1 MATNSIRTNLS
12 KDTTISEIKL
22 LLGADREK
30 VKKIVVVE
38 GEDDTIFLS
47 KFFNEDVILFE
58 SFSGKQGVEEIIN
71 TREICNFR
79 VIGIRDK
86 DYCYRSSNKRIFFY
100 DRCCLEMMII
110 ENTESFNN
118 ICHEYYKGDL
128 ESEKLKE
135 FILNELYMLSMLRK
149 YNEENNNDIK
159 FRGLKF
165 SDFIDNENRLI
176 EDNLKISIMQINGEK
191 SIDFN
196 CLSEIPEDFSIEELL
211 NITNGHDFI
220 NFFKVVSDR
229 TRTSNKDCPNKKQLS
244 RDLRI
249 SYNNIAFVKTDMY
262 KSIKTY
268 FNGNIWKC

>member
-1 MATNSIRTNLS
+1 MVTNSIKTNLN

-22 LLGADREK
+22 SLGADIERI
-30 VKKIVVVE
+30 KKIVVVE
-38 GEDDTIFLS
+38 GEDDTKFLS
-47 KFFNEDVILFE
+47 KFFSKDVTLFE
-58 SFSGKQGVEEIIN
+58 SYSGKQGVEEIIN
-71 TREICNFR
+71 TQEICDFR

-86 DYCYRSSNKRIFFY
+86 DYCDTPSNERIFFY

-110 ENTESFNN
+110 ENTESFKS
-118 ICHEYYKGDL
+118 ICHEYYKGNL

-159 FRGLKF
+159 FQGLTF

-176 EDNLKISIMQINGEK
+176 EDNLKRSITKINGEK

-196 CLSEIPEDFSIEELL
+196 CLSRIPKDFSIEEFL

-229 TRTSNKDCPNKKQLS
+229 TRTSKKYCPNRKQIS
-244 RDLRI
+244 IGLRI
-249 SYNNIAFVKTDMY
+249 AYDRLAFVKTDMY
-262 KSIKTY
+262 KSIKAY
-268 FNGNIWKC
+268 FDDNIWEC